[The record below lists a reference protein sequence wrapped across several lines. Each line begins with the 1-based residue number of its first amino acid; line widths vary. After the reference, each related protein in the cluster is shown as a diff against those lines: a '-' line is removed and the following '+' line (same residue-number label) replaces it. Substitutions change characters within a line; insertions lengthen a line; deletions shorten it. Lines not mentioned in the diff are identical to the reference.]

1 MKCAEQHPECRLCAF
16 AGVNMDQGRPAE
28 GPNSNQNV
36 WDIQLAR
43 LLQVQ
48 PVLLNKQDDTAFA
61 LAKTASKDFS
71 RRVQINTVG
80 GKGSVKIKVTKLL
93 GQCCLHHCPTDSSA
107 LTPANVDVESSCSV
121 CRHYN
126 LGLGASNGQVQIGI
140 HCSTHNSKAVQTASF
155 PHYLV

>member
-1 MKCAEQHPECRLCAF
+1 
-16 AGVNMDQGRPAE
+16 MDQGRPTE

-36 WDIQLAR
+36 WDVQLAR

-80 GKGSVKIKVTKLL
+80 GKGSVRIKVTKLL
-93 GQCCLHHCPTDSSA
+93 GQSCSIIPGNAVFIYHHTTDSSA
-107 LTPANVDVESSCSV
+107 LNQ
-121 CRHYN
+121 
-126 LGLGASNGQVQIGI
+126 ASIDD
-140 HCSTHNSKAVQTASF
+140 
-155 PHYLV
+155 